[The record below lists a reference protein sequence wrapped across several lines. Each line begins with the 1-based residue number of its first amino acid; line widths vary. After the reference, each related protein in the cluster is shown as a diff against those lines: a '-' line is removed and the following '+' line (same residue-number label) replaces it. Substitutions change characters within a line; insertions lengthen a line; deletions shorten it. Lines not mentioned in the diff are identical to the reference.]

1 MSAQGYP
8 GAGTAPKQLER
19 EMDMIRDKP
28 VQVSEF
34 GADSRQSDS
43 QNSARGVPA
52 YYYDTNTAADMRMK
66 YRLAAANQG
75 RLPDRAAADLG
86 LANVNST
93 DGVPGELLRNFKVEL
108 TPQDVEWLEERR
120 RTQEQIDFDEW
131 LTRKVDI
138 SDPAE
143 NRWLQEKYP
152 EFWSRRERFID
163 DKINIEARLAKIR
176 LRGANSVEDYKLL
189 FAMERGYIT
198 PAIQPLWSGA
208 PAGGSAFRTGWL
220 SLLRESYTNGVGM
233 PNETGSIRRARLQQ
247 AGAFRSNPVR
257 STGGYAI

>member
-28 VQVSEF
+28 VQVTEF
-34 GADSRQSDS
+34 GANQTGPN

-52 YYYDTNTAADMRMK
+52 YYYDTNTQADMRMK
-66 YRLAAANQG
+66 YRMAAANQG
-75 RLPDRAAADLG
+75 RLPDQAMADLG
-86 LANVNST
+86 LAGSGISSQ
-93 DGVPGELLRNFKVEL
+93 DSVPGDLLRNFKVEL

-120 RTQEQIDFDEW
+120 RTREQIDFDDW

-189 FAMERGYIT
+189 FATERGYIT
-198 PAIQPLWSGA
+198 PAVQPLWSGA
-208 PAGGSAFRTGWL
+208 PAGGAAFRTGWL
-220 SLLRESYTNGVGM
+220 SLLRESYTNGVAPTSD
-233 PNETGSIRRARLQQ
+233 PNRRGRLFGG
-247 AGAFRSNPVR
+247 GAFKSNPVTR
-257 STGGYAI
+257 QDYSM